1 MRFIEEAIR
10 EAGGVA
16 GELRTWA
23 EGESTRLM
31 FIGEAPGPTEVKL
44 GRPFCGD
51 SGKLLDSMC
60 IEAGLSSAYITN
72 MCKIFPGRTKDKK
85 IRAPS
90 VEEVAQWRDYLD
102 AEIEEFKPTH
112 IVLFGIPA
120 CKLVFEGQ
128 WKLGSII
135 GTTKEVEGIQYIAAY
150 HPASFLYN
158 QGKVSNTKKMN
169 QNRRILSELAN
180 QGEREEYKYV
190 NTTPAVVE
198 GTWFIDVETEGT
210 PDPRT
215 ATITEW
221 SALQAGSE
229 SALLNFDRARGFPY
243 RPDTAVF
250 HNAMYDY
257 PLLLRH
263 DPSWGNV
270 VDIHDT
276 MLLAYCQGYEDLS
289 LKGLSNQLFGVK
301 VYDYAQRDV
310 CGPEYYNAQDVF
322 LTRRLFDYLLPRQE
336 GSCYDLDRQLIREL
350 AHASL
355 YGGYQIDKKK
365 LEKAITEVEAER
377 LEIQTEFTTKYEGIN
392 MASPAQLAHVFP
404 TKDTKAETLKA
415 LGTMDAHL
423 LLRWRELNT
432 DLTRYL
438 YPCRDA
444 DRLNG
449 MFRLTTAAGDEKD
462 TDEDGGTGTGR
473 LSSKDRNLQNLDPI
487 LQACLHAPANMDL
500 LRLDNGQVELRVAAE
515 WSQDPVM
522 IGALTD
528 ESRNL
533 HQETAD
539 LLGVSYKQGKTANFA
554 VLFMGGPGRFQ
565 QIFNCSK
572 DEAEWMVG
580 KLQGQFA
587 GFYERVEEHWNR
599 VLTTGI
605 SEGYAPF
612 GHLRKIHIDKKSYDH
627 AKKQAA
633 NHPIQSGAVYISKA
647 QMVEVGYSDAHQ
659 FVNQIHDELHFFIP
673 KGDKA
678 QAKRIQEQMIGVG
691 NQYLPTVGLSVDM
704 KQGRWWEPK

>member
-1 MRFIEEAIR
+1 MTMQGCKVHDRRDQANIIF
-10 EAGGVA
+10 V
-16 GELRTWA
+16 
-23 EGESTRLM
+23 
-31 FIGEAPGPTEVKL
+31 GEAPSPMEVKK

-51 SGKLLDSMC
+51 SGKLLDAMC
-60 IEAGLSSAYITN
+60 TEAGLTAAYITN
-72 MCKIFPGRTKDKK
+72 MCKVFPGRTKDNK
-85 IRAPS
+85 IKAPS
-90 VEEVAQWRDYLD
+90 VEQVAVWRDYLD
-102 AEIEEFKPTH
+102 AEIEAFSPSH
-112 IVLFGIPA
+112 IVLLGIPA

-128 WKLGSII
+128 WKLGDII
-135 GTTKEVEGIQYIAAY
+135 GTTKEVEGVQYIAAY

-158 QGKVSNTKKMN
+158 QGKVSNAKKVN
-169 QNRRILSELAN
+169 QNRRILTELATA
-180 QGEREEYKYV
+180 GKKEEYKYV
-190 NTTPAVVE
+190 VTEPKEVE
-198 GTWFIDVETEGT
+198 GMWFIDVETEGK

-221 SALQAGSE
+221 SALQKGSDR
-229 SALLNFDRARGFPY
+229 ALLNFDRSHGLPS
-243 RPDTAVF
+243 RPNTTVF

-257 PLLLRH
+257 PLLLRQ
-263 DPSWGNV
+263 DPRWAEV
-270 VDIHDT
+270 TDIHDT

-301 VYDYAQRDV
+301 VYDYHQRGE

-322 LTRRLFDYLLPRQE
+322 LTRRLWEYLLPRQR
-336 GSCYDLDRQLIREL
+336 GTCYNIDRQLIREL
-350 AHASL
+350 AHTSL
-355 YGGYQIDKKK
+355 YGGYEIDKKR
-365 LEKAITEVEAER
+365 LEVAITEVEAER

-392 MASPAQLAHVFP
+392 MGSPAQLAYVFP
-404 TKDTKAETLKA
+404 TKDTKAETLRA

-444 DRLNG
+444 DHLNG

-487 LQACLHAPANMDL
+487 LQACLHAPTKMDL
-500 LRLDNGQVELRVAAE
+500 LRLDNAQIELRVAAE

-522 IGALTD
+522 LGALTD
-528 ESRNL
+528 PNRNL

-539 LLGVSYKQGKTANFA
+539 LLGRPYADGKKANFA
-554 VLFMGGPGRFQ
+554 ILYMGGVPRFM
-565 QIFNCSK
+565 QIFNCGK
-572 DEAEWMVG
+572 DEAEWAVST
-580 KLQGQFA
+580 LQKQFA

-605 SEGYAPF
+605 SDGYAPF
-612 GHLRKIHIDKKSYDH
+612 LHQRKIHIDKKSYEH

-633 NHPIQSGAVYISKA
+633 NHPIQSGAVYINKA
-647 QMVEVGYSDAHQ
+647 QMVAVGYGDDHQ
-659 FVNQIHDELHFFIP
+659 FVNQIHDELHYFIP

-678 QAKRIQEQMIGVG
+678 QAKQIQDTMLEVG
-691 NQYLPTVGLSVDM
+691 KAYLPTVGLGVDM
-704 KQGRWWEPK
+704 KQGRRWEPK